1 MNTKTKE
8 NLSDPERKLS
18 TSERSVIEKHLA
30 RAKAETPVP
39 RLKVMEDGTSIS
51 VDHPDQGVGWALVLE
66 RFGTT
71 KLDFVMGLITQLS
84 RMTSDGEK
92 VNKEELNFA
101 FSVVTELRPHDQ
113 IGALLAT
120 QIASVQIAM
129 SRAGKQLVQAETFQ
143 EQDSAERMYNKLA
156 RNLAVLIDMFIRY
169 RAQGGQNVAVQNNVL
184 VGDGGQAIV
193 ANMNAPKGEV
203 PGQPPQ
209 GKDPG
214 TAAEP
219 TRSH

>member
-1 MNTKTKE
+1 MNMKTKE
-8 NLSDPERKLS
+8 NPPVAYQLS
-18 TSERSVIEKHLA
+18 TSERLVIEKHHA
-30 RAKAETPVP
+30 RSNAETPAL

-51 VDHPDQGVGWALVLE
+51 VDHPNEAVGWTLLME

-71 KLDFVMGLITQLS
+71 NLDFCRGLITQLS

-92 VNKEELNFA
+92 VIEEELNYA
-101 FSVVTELRPHDQ
+101 FSVVTEMRPNDQ
-113 IGALLAT
+113 TAALLAT
-120 QIASVQIAM
+120 QIASVQMAI
-129 SRAGKQLVQAETFQ
+129 SRAGKQLIHAETFE
-143 EQDSAERMYNKLA
+143 EQDSAERMYNKLM
-156 RNLAVLIDMFIRY
+156 RTFAVLVGIFINY

-193 ANMNAPKGEV
+193 ANMNAPKAEV

-209 GKDPG
+209 GKDSG
-214 TAAEP
+214 TAAEQ